1 MTKLTLSERI
11 DRLEAQMASM
21 QEALRSRDMETP
33 RRKMLSS
40 EEATEFLGI
49 TPACLRQLCHRK
61 KIPYY
66 KPNGKNIYF
75 ALDELVAW
83 QRKNHFGPED
93 GS

>member
-11 DRLEAQMASM
+11 DRLEAQIASM
-21 QEALRSRDMETP
+21 QEALRSHDAEMS

-40 EEATEFLGI
+40 EEATEFLRI
-49 TPACLRQLCHRK
+49 SSACLRQLCHRK

-75 ALDELVAW
+75 ALDELIAW
-83 QRKNHFGPED
+83 QRKNHFEPED
-93 GS
+93 GR